1 MEIAGDKKPERPV
14 LLTVLLIL
22 TFLGSGMG
30 AISYLFVSMSH
41 DEVMRILKEFYSDFP
56 GIELILSAKESY
68 FTIGF
73 FLSAISFMGAV
84 LMWKLKKA
92 GFHFYTAA
100 QIFLIALPLVT
111 IPGYQFSL
119 LSVVVPAAFILAYGT
134 NLRLMD

>member
-41 DEVMRILKEFYSDFP
+41 DEVMRILKEVYSDFP

-84 LMWKLKKA
+84 MMWKLKKA

-100 QIFLIALPLVT
+100 QIFMIILPLVT